1 MVNANNPAHYKLII
15 GGLFITLFGVYIK
28 QFIEH
33 SLVIDLIGWG
43 LTFIGAFISIAGVL
57 RILKD

>member
-1 MVNANNPAHYKLII
+1 LII
-15 GGLFITLFGVYIK
+15 GGLFVTLFGIYIK

-33 SLVIDLIGWG
+33 STTVDLIGWA